1 MNRFKLISVISISLI
16 MLFTLSCDDRLPS
29 QVDTTVETGSLELSY
44 VFVNGATSNPT
55 IVGEVL
61 SDSEAKTS
69 VIVIARLLDGDGNG
83 VNGKSLLFSS
93 DLGGSFDTQDP
104 LTKFVPNMKEFGFP
118 ELGGNGYAYARFTP
132 NSDEEKIETAAS
144 SGAIITVKYTED
156 IIDNVEFSVFSQ
168 KEQIWPYTM
177 NITASPQVEL
187 GADSPY
193 EVLLQNAYG
202 HELSGV
208 LLNIESA
215 NGSLLCGDTCYTDAT
230 GRLNTTFESY
240 SFNENIG
247 PGTINTS
254 FFHPSINDTVTVA
267 KQIIIGTEN
276 VVGSCAY
283 IEIPNSVPSDIVVKD
298 GGGIESTDIR
308 AEVYDNNGTLL
319 PTPIT
324 VNFRLEPIL
333 EGTYLNNPGQTSVN
347 VETINGVATVSLN
360 SGSQPG
366 PVRVIATANTEATS
380 VCDTLND
387 ALESIFVPVVI
398 ASGEP
403 YYIEA
408 EYDPE
413 NTEIIGAGFYKTE
426 VGASVYDRWY
436 NPVEDTT
443 YVYWTISP
451 EDTNTVLSAF
461 VEGVSFTNNVGE
473 VSSEATQ
480 GVARSHIVYSTDA
493 IGKIT
498 AVRALTFGANGDSV
512 TTLINEGD
520 GLAPLYFMPGEVTM
534 FASATYHDFT
544 QMGNP
549 ALITLSTLVID
560 AYGNPVVDV
569 PVAFGGTGVSNF
581 YELQYEVAELYT
593 DSNGNGSFDA
603 GEPFQ
608 DADGNGIWTGWR
620 DEGVDG
626 VGVGDG
632 CFTWRDYGL
641 DDDPATYDQ
650 GNYNQNHDSFDIN
663 DDNKPDTSEVSEFF
677 NDWGLDNIPNTLDE
691 GEGNGKW
698 DGYSMINCEPVVRT
712 DKDGYARIIAEF
724 DQGLCVLLGESQATG
739 LCNWETFTAT
749 LSSTLLIPQIAS
761 SDPVQITLA
770 RTPDVCD

>member
-104 LTKFVPNMKEFGFP
+104 LTKFVPTMTESGFP

-247 PGTINTS
+247 PGVINTS

-333 EGTYLNNPGQTSVN
+333 EGTYLNNPGQLFH
-347 VETINGVATVSLN
+347 A
-360 SGSQPG
+360 Q
-366 PVRVIATANTEATS
+366 
-380 VCDTLND
+380 
-387 ALESIFVPVVI
+387 
-398 ASGEP
+398 
-403 YYIEA
+403 
-408 EYDPE
+408 
-413 NTEIIGAGFYKTE
+413 
-426 VGASVYDRWY
+426 
-436 NPVEDTT
+436 
-443 YVYWTISP
+443 
-451 EDTNTVLSAF
+451 LS
-461 VEGVSFTNNVGE
+461 
-473 VSSEATQ
+473 
-480 GVARSHIVYSTDA
+480 
-493 IGKIT
+493 
-498 AVRALTFGANGDSV
+498 
-512 TTLINEGD
+512 
-520 GLAPLYFMPGEVTM
+520 
-534 FASATYHDFT
+534 
-544 QMGNP
+544 
-549 ALITLSTLVID
+549 
-560 AYGNPVVDV
+560 
-569 PVAFGGTGVSNF
+569 
-581 YELQYEVAELYT
+581 
-593 DSNGNGSFDA
+593 
-603 GEPFQ
+603 
-608 DADGNGIWTGWR
+608 
-620 DEGVDG
+620 
-626 VGVGDG
+626 
-632 CFTWRDYGL
+632 
-641 DDDPATYDQ
+641 
-650 GNYNQNHDSFDIN
+650 
-663 DDNKPDTSEVSEFF
+663 
-677 NDWGLDNIPNTLDE
+677 
-691 GEGNGKW
+691 
-698 DGYSMINCEPVVRT
+698 
-712 DKDGYARIIAEF
+712 
-724 DQGLCVLLGESQATG
+724 
-739 LCNWETFTAT
+739 
-749 LSSTLLIPQIAS
+749 
-761 SDPVQITLA
+761 
-770 RTPDVCD
+770 